1 MVEVVKQSHKS
12 APRPRWSL
20 RLIWVSQYE
29 WATRSPWSR
38 YSFCPLS
45 CGEQRRAHRFRGRVE
60 VFARTSAARGRSGCP
75 ACTLAVVGLRLCR
88 VHWSVEGLVGG
99 CGGSDAGPKR
109 NRLDRGDSDANHAS
123 SIQTSQFRNGGPC
136 RGTSRGTSQ

>member
-45 CGEQRRAHRFRGRVE
+45 CGEQRRAHRFRGRLE
-60 VFARTSAARGRSGCP
+60 VFARTSAARCRCERS
-75 ACTLAVVGLRLCR
+75 AFALAVVGLWLCW
-88 VHWSVEGLVGG
+88 VYWDLEGL
-99 CGGSDAGPKR
+99 AG
-109 NRLDRGDSDANHAS
+109 
-123 SIQTSQFRNGGPC
+123 
-136 RGTSRGTSQ
+136 

>member
-60 VFARTSAARGRSGCP
+60 VFARTSAARGRSRCP
-75 ACTLAVVGLRLCR
+75 ACTLAVGGLLLSRVEWMFLRFRGGVGRNDAFPINE
-88 VHWSVEGLVGG
+88 SVYPV
-99 CGGSDAGPKR
+99 
-109 NRLDRGDSDANHAS
+109 
-123 SIQTSQFRNGGPC
+123 
-136 RGTSRGTSQ
+136 